1 MWINNPV
8 SGYSN
13 TPALP
18 GQPPPWHNPHQ
29 QLHGKPQ
36 HELSRSCGSRTTT
49 AAISASAAAT
59 SISTT
64 AVSAAAAAALPAAG
78 ASCYGPAASLS
89 AASWLPHNAR
99 VCPSN
104 GRSIYVRQHGDARVF
119 LSAGENLKSVICVF
133 WVMIFVLRREMGH
146 ALRFLKWVILVP
158 SFPFYIRL
166 AWEVE

>member
-64 AVSAAAAAALPAAG
+64 TTTTAVSAAATALPAAG

-89 AASWLPHNAR
+89 AASWLPRYAR
-99 VCPSN
+99 VRPSN

-119 LSAGENLKSVICVF
+119 LSTGENLLSVICVF
-133 WVMIFVLRREMGH
+133 WVMIFVLRGEMGRCIEVFEMGH
-146 ALRFLKWVILVP
+146 LGPLCTAP
-158 SFPFYIRL
+158 SFPF
-166 AWEVE
+166 